1 MPPSVDGGE
10 GDRQRREHCNQV
22 ALARTPE
29 RGESE
34 CNRYHYDTIDRGV
47 HGECVDSRSRRR
59 CLEAAESL
67 GQGARAV
74 AAGRDPR
81 CPGEGWYE
89 ESRCHPPLV
98 RPMVEATS
106 PSVAL
111 GQRGPH
117 PPRPGRAV
125 SVFVLDASVVLKWFV

>member
-1 MPPSVDGGE
+1 MPPSVDGGRAT
-10 GDRQRREHCNQV
+10 DSV
-22 ALARTPE
+22 ASIVIKSRS
-29 RGESE
+29 RGHLSAA
-34 CNRYHYDTIDRGV
+34 NPNATGITMIPLIGGG

-59 CLEAAESL
+59 CLDAAESL

-98 RPMVEATS
+98 RPM
-106 PSVAL
+106 
-111 GQRGPH
+111 
-117 PPRPGRAV
+117 
-125 SVFVLDASVVLKWFV
+125 